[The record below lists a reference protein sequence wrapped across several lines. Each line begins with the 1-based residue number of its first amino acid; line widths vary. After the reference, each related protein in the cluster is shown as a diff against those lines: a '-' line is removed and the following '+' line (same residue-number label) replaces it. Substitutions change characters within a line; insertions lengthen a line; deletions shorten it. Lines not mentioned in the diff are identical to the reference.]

1 MLKNINRSSIPERD
15 HDALGSWDYF
25 TMKDMDGMNA
35 TERGDATVPAPDQE
49 FVVAVYSALLVTGA
63 IGNVGVFATLMKSR
77 RRKSRVNLLMT
88 HLAIADMIVTFIVI
102 PLEIGWRTTNAWLAG
117 NLACKFFLVLRAFGL
132 YLSSNVLVCISVDR
146 FFAILYPLRLAIA
159 RKRSKMML
167 SFAWMIALLCSLPQS
182 LVFRVMQHP
191 RVPDFQQCVSFEAF
205 TTQQQEF
212 AYNLFCLCAM
222 YFLPLMIITVCY
234 ACIFYE
240 ISKNS
245 KENSEKYHQ
254 TDHSRVLLRRSD
266 QRPLARARR
275 RTLRMTVTIVT
286 VFACCWLPYA
296 TMTIWYMVDR
306 HSAQHV
312 AARVQDLFFIMA
324 VSNSCM
330 DPLVYGS
337 YTIDPRTFTRTAR
350 KIFCIH
356 PKPTE
361 IPGISGP
368 DLIKSKLPNNGS
380 IHHDHV
386 RTNCS
391 RRYPVR
397 FEETSTSI
405 VRPSANSDPIH
416 FLSERSVE
424 ERVVRPSLSCE
435 VFVLHTPGRGY
446 NP

>member
-1 MLKNINRSSIPERD
+1 MLRNVSEVLMHTSLD
-15 HDALGSWDYF
+15 LWDYF
-25 TMKDMDGMNA
+25 DMAPVEVNSTDGL
-35 TERGDATVPAPDQE
+35 DSTVPPPED
-49 FVVAVYSALLVTGA
+49 FVVAVYSVLLVVGA
-63 IGNVGVFATLMKSR
+63 IGNVTVFASLLRSR

-88 HLAIADMIVTFIVI
+88 HLVVADMIVTFIVI

-167 SFAWMIALLCSLPQS
+167 YLAWVVALFCSLPQS
-182 LVFRVMQHP
+182 LVFRVMTHP
-191 RVPDFQQCVSFEAF
+191 KVPEFQQCVSFEAF
-205 TTQQQEF
+205 ASQHQEL
-212 AYNLFCLCAM
+212 AYNVFCLCAM

-245 KENSEKYHQ
+245 KENSEKHQ
-254 TDHSRVLLRRSD
+254 QSDHSRVMLRRSD

-296 TMTIWYMVDR
+296 TMTLWYMLDR
-306 HSAQHV
+306 QSAEHV
-312 AARVQDLFFIMA
+312 SARLQDLFFIMA

-330 DPLVYGS
+330 DPLVYGT
-337 YTIDPRTFTRTAR
+337 YTLDPRTLTRTAR

-356 PKPTE
+356 APHSE

-368 DLIKSKLPNNGS
+368 ELLKSKIQGNDIS
-380 IHHDHV
+380 CHHHDHV
-386 RTNCS
+386 RAHCG
-391 RRYPVR
+391 RRYAVR
-397 FEETSTSI
+397 FDDTSTAG
-405 VRPSANSDPIH
+405 PSVNSDPIH
-416 FLSERSVE
+416 FLSERSFA
-424 ERVVRPSLSCE
+424 ERTLKPSQSCE
-435 VFVLHTPGRGY
+435 VFVLHTPHRTFHS
-446 NP
+446 

>member
-1 MLKNINRSSIPERD
+1 MYGNVSEVSQLIVENNF
-15 HDALGSWDYF
+15 WDYF
-25 TMKDMDGMNA
+25 NMESSDNVTDG
-35 TERGDATVPAPDQE
+35 GDITIPAPEQ
-49 FVVAVYSALLVTGA
+49 FVVAVYSVLLVAGA
-63 IGNVGVFATLMKSR
+63 IGNVAVFASLLRSR

-88 HLAIADMIVTFIVI
+88 HLVVADMMVTFIVI

-132 YLSSNVLVCISVDR
+132 YLSSNVLVCISLDR

-167 SFAWMIALLCSLPQS
+167 YFAWMIALLCSLPQS
-182 LVFRVMQHP
+182 LVFRVMHHP
-191 RVPDFQQCVSFEAF
+191 RVPEFQQCVSFEAF
-205 TTQQQEF
+205 ANQRQEL
-212 AYNLFCLCAM
+212 AYNVFCLCAM

-245 KENSEKYHQ
+245 QETSEKCQHS
-254 TDHSRVLLRRSD
+254 DHSRVTLRRSD
-266 QRPLARARR
+266 QRPLARARK
-275 RTLRMTVTIVT
+275 RTLKMTITIVT

-296 TMTIWYMVDR
+296 TMTLWYMLDR
-306 HSAQHV
+306 QSAEHV
-312 AARVQDLFFIMA
+312 SAKVQDLFFIMA

-337 YTIDPRTFTRTAR
+337 YTLEPSTFTRTLR

-356 PKPTE
+356 TRPTV

-368 DLIKSKLPNNGS
+368 DLKSKVQSNDTY
-380 IHHDHV
+380 HHDHM
-386 RTNCS
+386 RLSCL

-397 FEETSTSI
+397 LEETSI

-416 FLSERSVE
+416 FYSEHSFA
-424 ERVVRPSLSCE
+424 ERTIKPSQSCE
-435 VFVLHTPGRGY
+435 IFILHTPHRT
-446 NP
+446 PKLTLHS

>member
-1 MLKNINRSSIPERD
+1 MSRNVTNHAHTLVE
-15 HDALGSWDYF
+15 HDFWDYF
-25 TMKDMDGMNA
+25 SMEATEVNV
-35 TERGDATVPAPDQE
+35 TERGETVVPSPDQ
-49 FVVAVYSALLVTGA
+49 FVVAVYSVLLGAGA
-63 IGNVGVFATLMKSR
+63 IGNVTVFASLLRSR

-88 HLAIADMIVTFIVI
+88 HLVIADMIVTFIVI

-132 YLSSNVLVCISVDR
+132 YLSSNVLICISLDR

-159 RKRSKMML
+159 RKRSKTML
-167 SFAWMIALLCSLPQS
+167 YMAWVVALLCSLPQS
-182 LVFRVMQHP
+182 LVFRVMHHP
-191 RVPDFQQCVSFEAF
+191 RVPEFQQCVSFEAF
-205 TTQQQEF
+205 ASQRQEL
-212 AYNLFCLCAM
+212 AYNVFCLCAV

-245 KENSEKYHQ
+245 QESSEKCQ
-254 TDHSRVLLRRSD
+254 QSDHSRVMLRRSD

-296 TMTIWYMVDR
+296 TMTLWYMLDR
-306 HSAQHV
+306 QSAEHV
-312 AARVQDLFFIMA
+312 SAKVQDLFFIMA

-337 YTIDPRTFTRTAR
+337 YTLDPSTFTRTVR

-356 PKPTE
+356 SRPSD
-361 IPGISGP
+361 IPGISGREV
-368 DLIKSKLPNNGS
+368 LKNKIQANETC
-380 IHHDHV
+380 HHDHI
-386 RTNCS
+386 RPNCQ

-397 FEETSTSI
+397 FEESSTA
-405 VRPSANSDPIH
+405 RPSANSDPIQ
-416 FLSERSVE
+416 FYSEHSFI
-424 ERVVRPSLSCE
+424 ERTVKPSQSCE
-435 VFVLHTPGRGY
+435 VFVLHTPHRY
-446 NP
+446 QS